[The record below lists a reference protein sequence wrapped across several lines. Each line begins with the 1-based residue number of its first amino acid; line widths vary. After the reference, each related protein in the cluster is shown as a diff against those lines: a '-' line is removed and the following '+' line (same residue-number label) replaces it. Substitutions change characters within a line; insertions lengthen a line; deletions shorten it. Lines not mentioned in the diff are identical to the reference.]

1 MKRTDD
7 NCGRQAPV
15 VALSLDHRESDMLP
29 DLVKLPEHGP
39 VVRIPHGDSYAWVVS
54 DSALV
59 RSVLKD
65 VRFSKEPRHAPPWF
79 VDETGLIGSA
89 QTSAAPQLITSE
101 GQEHARLRKLLM
113 LAFSPARIQTW
124 SATVTVV
131 VDELLDNLEDR
142 VGVAARNTPVD
153 VVSGFAYPLPLTII
167 CTLLG
172 LPRDVHPIMRNAS
185 EDISYGGNA
194 AVRDSGREKLYGTVA
209 ELIDH
214 YPDSL
219 ADGLITDLIALT
231 RSDPPQ
237 ASLTEVKSWIP
248 GLILPGHESTASLLA
263 SALYELLMVRQ
274 RGEITTEPIDA
285 VVEEILRLHPPFP
298 LATWRFATSDITLSN
313 IDIPS
318 GAPVLVNLAAANRD
332 PRIHQR
338 PDHFIPQRD
347 PINHVSFGLGA
358 HHCIGA
364 ALARLETRTASSA
377 FLRRFPDAR
386 LANPDAP
393 ATWQSDLLGRR
404 IVTLPVILNSE
415 GRRVSPRRTS
425 SCERS

>member
-1 MKRTDD
+1 VKRTDD

-39 VVRIPHGDSYAWVVS
+39 VVRIPHGDGYAWVVS
-54 DSALV
+54 DPVLV

-65 VRFSKEPRHAPPWF
+65 ARFSKEPHHAPPWF
-79 VDETGLIGSA
+79 VDETGLIGSP
-89 QTSAAPQLITSE
+89 QTSAASQIITSE
-101 GQEHARLRKLLM
+101 GHEHARLRKLLM

-124 SATVTVV
+124 SVTVTSV
-131 VDELLDNLEDR
+131 VDELLDNLENR
-142 VGVAARNTPVD
+142 VGSADCNTPVD

-172 LPRDVHPIMRNAS
+172 LPRDVHPVMRNAS

-194 AVRDSGREKLYGTVA
+194 AVRDSGREKLYSTVA

-214 YPDSL
+214 YPDRL
-219 ADGLITDLIALT
+219 ADGLITDLVALT
-231 RSDPPQ
+231 RNDPPQ

-263 SALYELLMVRQ
+263 SALYELLMARQ
-274 RGEITTEPIDA
+274 QGATKTESIDA

-298 LATWRFATSDITLSN
+298 LATWRFATRDITLSN
-313 IDIPS
+313 IDIPR
-318 GAPVLVNLAAANRD
+318 GAPILVNLAAANRD
-332 PRIHQR
+332 RLTYPQ
-338 PDHFIPQRD
+338 PDQFIPYRD

-364 ALARLETRTASSA
+364 ALSRLETRTAISA
-377 FLRRFPDAR
+377 FLRRFPDAT

-404 IVTLPVILNSE
+404 IITLPIILNSS
-415 GRRVSPRRTS
+415 RSPA
-425 SCERS
+425 ERA

>member
-1 MKRTDD
+1 VNRTDND
-7 NCGRQAPV
+7 CGRQAPV
-15 VALSLDHRESDMLP
+15 VALSLHHREGDMLL

-39 VVRIPHGDSYAWVVS
+39 VVRIPHSGGYAWVVS
-54 DSALV
+54 DPVLV

-65 VRFSKEPRHAPPWF
+65 ARFSKEGHHAPPWF
-79 VDETGLIGSA
+79 VDESGLIGSP
-89 QTSAAPQLITSE
+89 QTSVASQIITSE
-101 GQEHARLRKLLM
+101 GAEHTRLRKLLM

-124 SATVTVV
+124 STTITSV
-131 VDELLDNLEDR
+131 VDELLDNLEHRAGATAHD
-142 VGVAARNTPVD
+142 TPVD
-153 VVSGFAYPLPLTII
+153 VVSGLAYPLPLSII

-172 LPRDVHPIMRNAS
+172 LPSDVHPVMRNAS

-194 AVRDSGREKLYGTVA
+194 AVRDRGRERLYNTVA

-214 YPDSL
+214 DPDRL
-219 ADGLITDLIALT
+219 ADGLITDLVALT
-231 RSDPPQ
+231 RTDPPQ
-237 ASLTEVKSWIP
+237 ATLTEVKSWVP

-263 SALYELLMVRQ
+263 SALYELLMARQ
-274 RGEITTEPIDA
+274 RGATTTEPIDA

-298 LATWRFATSDITLSN
+298 LATWRFATRDITLSD

-318 GAPVLVNLAAANRD
+318 GAPVLVNLTAVNHNCRTH
-332 PRIHQR
+332 PR
-338 PDHFIPQRD
+338 PDQFIPRRD

-364 ALARLETRTASSA
+364 TLARLETRTATSA

-404 IVTLPVILNSE
+404 IVTLPVIL
-415 GRRVSPRRTS
+415 GKGVVSA
-425 SCERS
+425 